1 MRFDS
6 PFEFGYRVGM
16 EKTFFLLIVLSCLF
30 LPGCGFFSSYSY
42 QGVVSEYADWENPG
56 LLGQKAAEKTHRR
69 DLSGAVEFPLTLS
82 FALETALNNNPDL
95 VQAVWRTEQSRAMLS
110 LAETAFWPKAS
121 VYTEYMQGDA
131 PSAYLFK
138 KIDQR
143 MLPPDANFNDPGW
156 FENFESGLNAQMNL
170 FNGGSDYLE
179 LQMAR
184 IDVDISQLDRAE
196 VQNNLVA
203 EVIRAFYNVL
213 AARDF
218 VRIARQ
224 SVDTVSR
231 QLQSMQVRYEGGAV
245 LKSDILSMQARLAR
259 AREQLISGRNRCKLT
274 AAALAN
280 LMGLEASALTGGD
293 KVFAGADA
301 GIPELPASYA
311 AGFQQALQRRPELA
325 RIRQQVVKS
334 RYALAA
340 AKASYLPSLDLMAR
354 YYVDDPDMEYDLDR
368 ENWTAAV
375 VLNWDL
381 FTGFSRPARISRA
394 RARIKELLA
403 ADRKILLQVQH
414 DVRRAWFNL
423 EDAAARHEAAK
434 QSVQS
439 AEESFRLVREHY
451 QGGAVTITRY
461 LQAELDRRRARIR
474 AAAARY
480 DRIKARAGAAR
491 AMGLWANQE
500 TKPFLQ
506 MQPQ

>member
-1 MRFDS
+1 
-6 PFEFGYRVGM
+6 M
-16 EKTFFLLIVLSCLF
+16 EKTFFLFISLICLA
-30 LPGCGFFSSYSY
+30 LAGCGFFTSYSY
-42 QGVVSEYADWENPG
+42 ENIASEYAHRTIPG
-56 LLGQKAAEKTHRR
+56 PPGQGAEKTDPR
-69 DLSGAVEFPLTLS
+69 DSHSPVEFPLTLS

-95 VQAVWRTEQSRAMLS
+95 VQAAWRTEQSRAMLS

-121 VYTEYMQGDA
+121 LYTEYMQGDA
-131 PSAYLFK
+131 PSAYFFK

-143 MLPPDANFNDPGW
+143 MLPTDANFANFNDPGW

-184 IDVDISQLDRAE
+184 IDVDISQLGRAE
-196 VQNNLVA
+196 VQNKLVA

-224 SVDTVSR
+224 SVDTVAR

-245 LKSDILSMQARLAR
+245 LKSDILSLQARLSR
-259 AREQLISGRNRCKLT
+259 AREQLITGRNRCKLT

-280 LMGLEASALTGGD
+280 LMGLEASALTGD
-293 KVFAGADA
+293 DNVFAGADA

-311 AGFQQALQRRPELA
+311 AGFQEALQSRPELA

-340 AKASYLPSLDLMAR
+340 ARASYLPSLDLMAS
-354 YYVDDPDMEYDLDR
+354 YYVDDPNMEYDLDR

-394 RARIKELLA
+394 RARVNELLA
-403 ADRKILLQVQH
+403 ADRKTLLEVQH
-414 DVRRAWFNL
+414 DVRRAYFNI
-423 EDAAARHEAAK
+423 EDAAARHEVAK
-434 QSVQS
+434 QSAQS
-439 AEESFRLVREHY
+439 AQESFRLVREHY

-461 LQAELDRRRARIR
+461 LEAELDRRRARIR
-474 AAAARY
+474 ATAARY
-480 DRIKARAGAAR
+480 DKIKARAEAAR
-491 AMGLWANQE
+491 AMGLWASQE
-500 TKPFLQ
+500 RKPFLQ
-506 MQPQ
+506 MQPR